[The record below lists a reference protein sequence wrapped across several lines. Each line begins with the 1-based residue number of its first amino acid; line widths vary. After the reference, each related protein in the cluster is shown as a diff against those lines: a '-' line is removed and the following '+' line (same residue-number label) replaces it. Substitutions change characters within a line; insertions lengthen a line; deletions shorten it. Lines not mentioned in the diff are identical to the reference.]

1 MTTYREL
8 VQRVLTCRH
17 ADTELGLG
25 RAREQEGFIL
35 DVSRLLDKGGWT
47 YRVRMDS
54 AFNVTFAVEWDGGDF
69 ETQIR
74 ALWQTVAATY
84 PVHRYGDVIEVD
96 SVRPDGYGCRIVFG
110 DVPQ

>member
-8 VQRVLTCRH
+8 VQRVLACRH

-35 DVSRLLDKGGWT
+35 NVSHLLDNGGFT
-47 YRVRMDS
+47 YRVRMDGQ
-54 AFNVTFAVEWDGGDF
+54 FNVTFYVEWEAITLEVQRG
-69 ETQIR
+69 
-74 ALWQTVAATY
+74 AVWQTLAAVYEVY
-84 PVHRYGDVIEVD
+84 PCGDAIEVA
-96 SVRPDGYGCRIVFG
+96 SIRPDGYSCRIVIG